1 MKSKVISVLTALA
14 IIFSLM
20 PAAFAVETEP
30 LFNDWTEAAQ
40 AAVQGT
46 DYTQSGTAYTIKT
59 AKGLAWLANKINAQS
74 TTVSVV
80 LENDIDLSNT
90 VRQGASWIPIANE
103 KKQFSGTFDGQGH
116 TVKGLVIESGEE
128 QKNYGLFGTIGLS
141 GVVKNVKT
149 EGKISLMGTE
159 YNGENYSPIDHSYGG
174 AVAGENQGII
184 QNCENAAD
192 ISGTYTG
199 GIAGVNRGVI
209 ENSSN
214 SGNVTGYEE
223 IGGITGLNIQNYYNN
238 NKPASILNCNNT
250 GSIAGCEEV
259 GGIAGRT
266 STASISNSSSSG
278 KVTGQIYVGG
288 ITGFGG
294 CCIIEDCEN
303 SGMVEACY
311 INLDTGYQDIGGI
324 AGYVSNSYG
333 DNWKIQGCRNTG
345 AIISNT
351 THSYDIGGIAGCIS
365 NKGSLLDCVNDGKIE
380 TKRSEVG
387 GIVGRSCGGK
397 DDNVPLIAKCVNN
410 ADVSG
415 YEEIGGIVGETT
427 ATVVNSYNT
436 GNISA
441 SYQNVGGI
449 VGKTSNYSTDYSKGK
464 VQNCYNIGEVSAN
477 KNAGSVVG
485 YRYYGTVENCYYPQ
499 GQKASGMGSVTNC
512 AEFNADGILLNGMP
526 LVDKLNENVKTL
538 SNNSW
543 GFWIASQNPPAV
555 FTADVFLSWTDAG
568 NAAEEGTDYTIE
580 GDTYTVFTPLGLAF
594 IANTV
599 NGGNTLQGKTVVLN
613 NDIDLSG
620 VVNDTDLDIKNSWNP
635 IGGDIKFKAV
645 FDGQNHTVSGM
656 KINTVKDYQ
665 GLFGN
670 IGEEGEIRN
679 FGVANCDI
687 NIYGGS
693 TACPYNG
700 IIAARND
707 GTIYNCY
714 TDSNC
719 MLNTRVY
726 SAGGIVGLNK
736 GIIDKC
742 RNMASVTVKN
752 DNNNAGG
759 ICASNENA
767 FVKNSINKGT
777 VYSDKAYAG
786 GIVALQYTS
795 NKENS
800 GIINCSNEGDI
811 SAYYYAGG
819 ICGKFTTYRSA
830 RMSYVGIMNCRNSAN
845 IASNRYAG
853 GIVGDTE
860 RNEQIINNYNTG
872 DIISKE
878 YYAGGILGR
887 MTGDDTKVKNCYNSG
902 SITANVGAGG
912 IVGEKGSN
920 NKIETCYY
928 LSSSASKLIGNNYT
942 VYTSVNCNMFND
954 NGTLVDTDKSLCD
967 ALNDG
972 VHLLNNNDA
981 FTWTKGEG
989 FAEFGEPLSEALT
1002 VAALKLTKSPAASY
1016 IQGQTF
1022 NPAGMIITLLYSNGS
1037 QADVTYSEENADEF
1051 TFTPS
1056 LDTALAVTDTD
1067 ITVEYSGQSVLVP
1080 ITVHEKNVTSINV
1093 SSLPDKTT
1101 YLEGQELDLTGMTVT
1116 ALYDNGDSEAITK
1129 YDVTGYDKNKVGNQN
1144 ITVSF
1149 GGFTASFIVTVKAKT
1164 VTGIKI
1170 LSEPNK
1176 KEFKEG
1182 TAIDVS
1188 GLVLQAQYDNGTTAL
1203 ITDYTVN
1210 GYDKNTI
1217 GTQTITI
1224 SYGGFD
1230 ATFDVEVTEKTL
1242 TGITLDTAN
1251 MKMSYIEGQSLNV
1264 SGLIVKAQYDNGTEQ
1279 TVARSDYNVSGYSR
1293 NQKGIQTVTVEY
1305 QGFKAQFD
1313 VEVVDKTLIGLKI
1326 LLLPP
1331 KRDYIEGEEF
1341 DPSGLVLWAK
1351 YDNGTGQ
1358 NVIGKVTGYDKNKI
1372 GTQLISVEYGGFT
1385 VEFTVTV
1392 TAKSLTELTVSHK
1405 PFNTEYI
1412 EGQDLNLNGLTVTAK
1427 YNNGTSAE
1435 VTDYTVSGY
1444 DKDTIGTQTV
1454 TVSHGGMTASFD
1466 VKVEAKCIAGIK
1478 ITKLPNRT
1486 NYVEGQDLNLD
1497 GMELTVYYNNGTT
1510 ELADNYTVTGYDKN
1524 IVGEQMITVEYEG
1537 KIAKFIATVT
1547 DKQIANIEITS
1558 EPTKT
1563 SYIEGQDL
1571 ELAGLIVKAEYNDG
1585 TTSNVTG
1592 YDIIG
1597 YDKNKT
1603 GEQTVTVEYAGQ
1615 TAQFTVNVEAKVLE
1629 NIMIIRLPFKTDYIE
1644 EQELDLTGICVIANY
1659 NNGVSEEINDYS
1671 VSMFDNTAYGM
1682 QTIVLTYQ
1690 DKTATFA
1697 LTVAQKQMTQLAI
1710 TSMPQQITYVKGQE
1724 LDLTGMTVTASY
1736 DNGKIEA
1743 IEDYEVTGF
1752 DNTLTGRQT
1761 VIIQYGSMSDS
1772 FNIMVADD
1780 TPRINASATLDTAQ
1794 NTAQITAAPA
1804 NCGAGVVVAALYKD
1818 DVLIAVKKVE
1828 YNGTDAPE
1836 ALSIPYT
1843 VEPNKIKVVL
1853 WDSLEGMKPI
1863 CNAETPTGYT
1873 K

>member
-1 MKSKVISVLTALA
+1 MKLKFISVLTALA

-30 LFNDWTEAAQ
+30 LFNDWTEAAE

-59 AKGLAWLANKINAQS
+59 AKGLAWFANKINAQS

-192 ISGTYTG
+192 ISGTYIG

-266 STASISNSSSSG
+266 STASISNSSNSG
-278 KVTGQIYVGG
+278 KVTGQTKLGG
-288 ITGFGG
+288 ITGDGDG
-294 CCIIEDCEN
+294 AVIDSCEN
-303 SGMVEACY
+303 SGTVEVKYDKAARSSVC
-311 INLDTGYQDIGGI
+311 QSIGGI
-324 AGYVSNSYG
+324 VGHIANIYG
-333 DNWKIQGCRNTG
+333 TSWKIQYCHNTG
-345 AIISNT
+345 TVICKRNDT
-351 THSYDIGGIAGCIS
+351 VNRGYDIGGIAGGVSAGFSS
-365 NKGSLLDCVNDGKIE
+365 NTGIFDCVNDGKID
-380 TKRSEVG
+380 TASRDVG
-387 GIVGRSCGGK
+387 GVIGRSCGGEG
-397 DDNVPLIAKCVNN
+397 DRVPFTANCVNN
-410 ADVSG
+410 GEVIG
-415 YEEIGGIVGETT
+415 VEEVGGIVGETT
-427 ATVVNSYNT
+427 ATIVNSYNT

-555 FTADVFLSWTDAG
+555 FTADVFLSWNDAG
-568 NAAEEGTDYTIE
+568 NAAEEGADYTIE

-620 VVNDTDLDIKNSWNP
+620 VVNDTDLNDKNSWNP
-635 IGGDIKFKAV
+635 IGYNKIKQPNSRITCFDGT

-656 KINTVKDYQ
+656 KINRETAGQ
-665 GLFGN
+665 GLFGE
-670 IGEEGEIRN
+670 IFIHGEVKN
-679 FGVANCDI
+679 LGVI
-687 NIYGGS
+687 NSSITVNDSFSSGTIEFSGL
-693 TACPYNG
+693 
-700 IIAARND
+700 IAANNSGNIRH
-707 GTIYNCY
+707 CY
-714 TDSNC
+714 TGENTSISSNG
-719 MLNTRVY
+719 Y
-726 SAGGIVGLNK
+726 YAGGIVGINECYYEDAVLE
-736 GIIDKC
+736 DC
-742 RNMASVTVKN
+742 LNMADVSTKN
-752 DNNNAGG
+752 G
-759 ICASNENA
+759 
-767 FVKNSINKGT
+767 F
-777 VYSDKAYAG
+777 AG
-786 GIVALQYTS
+786 GIVACNS
-795 NKENS
+795 NTRLLKNCTNKGTINSENS
-800 GIINCSNEGDI
+800 FAGGIAGEHSSASNIEPVMINCSNEGEVI
-811 SAYYYAGG
+811 SSGFGAGGITGVIFSYNKRVYLINCYNTAAITSSSDAGG
-819 ICGKFTTYRSA
+819 ICGD
-830 RMSYVGIMNCRNSAN
+830 CRNKS
-845 IASNRYAG
+845 
-853 GIVGDTE
+853 
-860 RNEQIINNYNTG
+860 
-872 DIISKE
+872 DI
-878 YYAGGILGR
+878 L
-887 MTGDDTKVKNCYNSG
+887 NCYNSG
-902 SITANVGAGG
+902 RITSAKTGVGSILGSLSNQETNV
-912 IVGEKGSN
+912 EN
-920 NKIETCYY
+920 CYY
-928 LSSSASKLIGNNYT
+928 LSSSASKPIGYSTSAYT
-942 VYTSVNCNMFND
+942 PVSCNMFND

-989 FAEFGEPLSEALT
+989 FAEFDEPILEALT
-1002 VAALKLTKSPAASY
+1002 VEALKLTKSPAASY

-1067 ITVEYSGQSVLVP
+1067 ITVEYSGKSVLVP

-1093 SSLPDKTT
+1093 LSLPDKTT

-1116 ALYDNGDSEAITK
+1116 ALYDNGDSEAIIK

-1251 MKMSYIEGQSLNV
+1251 MKMSYIEGQLLNV

-1293 NQKGIQTVTVEY
+1293 NQKGIQTVIVEY

-1313 VEVVDKTLIGLKI
+1313 VEVVDKTLTGLKI

-1331 KRDYIEGEEF
+1331 KRDYIEGEEL
-1341 DPSGLVLWAK
+1341 DTSGLVLWAK

-1372 GTQLISVEYGGFT
+1372 GTQLISAEYGGFT

-1524 IVGEQMITVEYEG
+1524 IVGEKMITVEYEG